1 MSEQDTGRRGPRT
14 KRTIADTALSL
25 FVANGVAST
34 TTRQIAEAAG
44 IAEATIYRHYP
55 SKDALALGL
64 FAERHAAL
72 TRSLIEATAR
82 AAGLPAKI
90 RAAVDCYCGFADSD
104 WLGFAYYQLNLHL
117 FLTQI
122 PRDQPNPVD
131 ILVEMARDAQASG
144 EIPEGDA
151 EFKVAMAT
159 GVILQPAVT
168 RIYGRLDFRF
178 SDRAAE
184 FADAMIRV
192 LCA

>member
-1 MSEQDTGRRGPRT
+1 MSGDDAGRRGSQT
-14 KRTIADTALSL
+14 KKTIADTALAL
-25 FVANGVAST
+25 FVAHGVIAT

-64 FAERHAAL
+64 FAERHGAL
-72 TRSLIEATAR
+72 TRALIERTAR
-82 AAGLPAKI
+82 ADGLKAKI
-90 RAAVDCYCGFADSD
+90 RAAVDCYCDFADSD
-104 WLGFAYYQLNLHL
+104 WIGFAYYQLNMHL
-117 FLTQI
+117 FLRQI
-122 PRDQPNPVD
+122 PTDEPNPVQ
-131 ILVEMARDAQASG
+131 ILVDMAAAAQASG
-144 EIPEGDA
+144 EIPGGDA

-184 FADAMIRV
+184 LADAMVRV
-192 LCA
+192 LYA